1 MAIKQATPSK
11 RLSTNLPHSPTVRA
25 GPCRFTVV
33 ANYLSFDVHNQSGQS
48 GYGYKCFYI
57 YCVYTYIY
65 KYTCM
70 KNTANGY
77 KMHIFDIYLCM
88 ILYIYIYIMY
98 THIYNVYIYI
108 YTYIYIYIMYIYIYI
123 YTVSIYIYIDR
134 YAHPSCSLTGTSVAL
149 LQSTFPGLTRRRGLR
164 SVSVS

>member
-1 MAIKQATPSK
+1 
-11 RLSTNLPHSPTVRA
+11 
-25 GPCRFTVV
+25 
-33 ANYLSFDVHNQSGQS
+33 
-48 GYGYKCFYI
+48 
-57 YCVYTYIY
+57 
-65 KYTCM
+65 M

-88 ILYIYIYIMY
+88 ILYIYIMY

-108 YTYIYIYIMYIYIYI
+108 YLYIYHVYI